1 VLRETAYE
9 AAASPR
15 PRIECGTLKLAGEAD
30 RLFLIEGFNVDYFL
44 TKEQKRIQALAARI
58 AREKVRPVRAEL
70 DETEAFPWEIMKAL
84 ADADLFGLY
93 IPKEY
98 GGMGGG
104 IFDNCLVVEKL
115 AEACVGVA
123 TSFAASGLGAYPILL
138 HGSEDLKHKYLPLI
152 ASGKKLAAFGLTEPG
167 AGSDVSGIQTTAVK
181 DGDHYV
187 IDGTKQW
194 ITNGGEAEIYS
205 VLAITDRAKG
215 PRGASFFVLE
225 KGDPGF
231 SFGKKEQKLGIRA
244 STTREL
250 VFRDC
255 RIPKERLIAREG
267 MGFVIA
273 MKTFDKSR
281 PGIGALGVG
290 LAQGALDVAVEYAR
304 KRVQFEK
311 PIINLQAIQHKLA
324 DMAIKTEAARALVYS
339 VARYMDTEPNDA
351 SKFAAMA
358 KVFPGDVAM
367 DVAAKAVQV
376 FGGYGFMQDY
386 PVEKMMR
393 DAKILQIYEGT
404 NEIQRNIIGQEL
416 NKEYG
421 RMQDSFF

>member
-1 VLRETAYE
+1 M
-9 AAASPR
+9 
-15 PRIECGTLKLAGEAD
+15 
-30 RLFLIEGFNVDYFL
+30 
-44 TKEQKRIQALAARI
+44 IQELAAQI
-58 AREKVRPVRAEL
+58 AREKIRPVRAEL
-70 DETEAFPWEIMKAL
+70 DSNDEFPWEIMKIL
-84 ADADLFGLY
+84 AQADLFGLY
-93 IPKEY
+93 IPEEY

-104 IFDNCLVVEKL
+104 IFDNCLAVEKL
-115 AEACVGVA
+115 GEACIGIA

-138 HGSEDLKHKYLPLI
+138 YGSEDLKQKYLPQI
-152 ASGKKLAAFGLTEPG
+152 ASGKRLAAFGLTEPG

-181 DGDHYV
+181 DGDHY
-187 IDGTKQW
+187 IINGSKQW

-205 VLAITDRAKG
+205 VLAITDRSKG
-215 PRGASFFVLE
+215 PRGASFFVVE

-231 SFGKKEQKLGIRA
+231 SFGKKEKKLGIRA
-244 STTREL
+244 SATREL
-250 VFRDC
+250 IFQDC
-255 RIPKERLIAREG
+255 RIPKDRLIGREG
-267 MGFVIA
+267 MGFIIA

-304 KRVQFEK
+304 KKVQFEK
-311 PIINLQAIQHKLA
+311 PIISFQAIQHKLA

-339 VARYMDTEPNDA
+339 VARYMDRDPHDA
-351 SKFAAMA
+351 SKVAAMA
-358 KVFPGDVAM
+358 KVFAGDVAM
-367 DVAAKAVQV
+367 EVATNAVQV
-376 FGGYGFMQDY
+376 LGGYGYMQDY

-421 RMQDSFF
+421 RIKDSFF